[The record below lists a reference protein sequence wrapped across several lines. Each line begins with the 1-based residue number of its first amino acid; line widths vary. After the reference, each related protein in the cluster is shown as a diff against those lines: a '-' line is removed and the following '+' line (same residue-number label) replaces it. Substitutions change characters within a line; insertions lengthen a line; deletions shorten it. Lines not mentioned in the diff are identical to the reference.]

1 MAHIW
6 NKTDEGWRDS
16 GGRIHHTYHCEN
28 CSMFDADVEIPDVE
42 KRFWIY
48 MSGKDPV
55 FATCNEIA
63 VHRVLAE

>member
-1 MAHIW
+1 
-6 NKTDEGWRDS
+6 
-16 GGRIHHTYHCEN
+16 
-28 CSMFDADVEIPDVE
+28 MFDADVETPDVE